1 MLLNPQLK
9 AKIPLIT
16 CQIPYKIIK
25 MKRSLVKHLMSKMP
39 LAIEIVMGITN
50 RFDKLSQ
57 GIKCY
62 RYSLST
68 LKKHKDDTGESTVFR
83 ATIF

>member
-25 MKRSLVKHLMSKMP
+25 MKRSPVKDLMSKMP
-39 LAIEIVMGITN
+39 LAIIEIVMGITN
-50 RFDKLSQ
+50 RFGKPSQ
-57 GIKCY
+57 GIKC
-62 RYSLST
+62 
-68 LKKHKDDTGESTVFR
+68 
-83 ATIF
+83 